1 MSSGDRWR
9 RPTSADVAR
18 EAGLSRATVSYVLND
33 TPHQRIPEETRRR
46 VVEAASRLGYTPSPA
61 ARALRSGRSDV
72 ILCLLPD
79 WPIGPAVGAFLEHLS
94 EALAEAGLTLVAHP
108 RVRSGRPVADLWR
121 TIGPAAVLALEEF
134 DADDVAAMRA
144 AGIEVTVALRDAR
157 REGELVLPEQR
168 VGRLQAES
176 LSVRGHRTIGY
187 AFPDDTRLLGFATPR
202 LDGVGAACA
211 ELGLEPPVVCT
222 VPLDPTR
229 AGEAVERWRSRG
241 VTGVAAY
248 NDEVALAVLAGLRT
262 RGLRAPTDLA
272 VIGVDDIPAAALA
285 DPPLSTVTVEQRAQA
300 HYVARRVVAGL
311 AGTPAPR
318 RPPSDVIRLIARD
331 SA

>member
-1 MSSGDRWR
+1 VSSGDRWR

-33 TPHQRIPEETRRR
+33 TPHQKIPEETRQR
-46 VVEAASRLGYTPSPA
+46 VLEAASRLGYTPSPA

-94 EALAEAGLTLVAHP
+94 AELAEAGLTLVAHP

-121 TIGPAAVLALEEF
+121 TIAPAAVLALEEF

-144 AGIEVTVALRDAR
+144 TGIKVTVALRDAR
-157 REGELVLPEQR
+157 SEGELVLPEQR

-176 LSVRGHRTIGY
+176 LSARGHRTIGY
-187 AFPDDTRLLGFATPR
+187 GFPDDTRVLGFAT
-202 LDGVGAACA
+202 
-211 ELGLEPPVVCT
+211 VVCT

-229 AGEAVERWRSRG
+229 AGEAVTRWRSRG

-262 RGLRAPTDLA
+262 LDLRAPTDLA

-300 HYVARRVVAGL
+300 HYVARRVVARL

-318 RPPSDVIRLIARD
+318 RPPADVIRLIDRD